1 VAAVVVVAAAMAVL
15 AAVAL
20 ASWVKAL
27 AVQAALL
34 ALLVQ
39 EMVALEDLV
48 AQPEVITP
56 VELTVAELGTQTQI
70 QARVATAPYVL
81 FGPAQTY
88 PLARSHQQTQGM
100 YK

>member
-1 VAAVVVVAAAMAVL
+1 MAVL
-15 AAVAL
+15 AAAAL
-20 ASWVKAL
+20 ASWVRAL

-34 ALLVQ
+34 ALLVHQ
-39 EMVALEDLV
+39 EMVAEADLV

-56 VELTVAELGTQTQI
+56 VELTVVEPGRQLQI
-70 QARVATAPYVL
+70 QARVVAAPYVL

>member
-1 VAAVVVVAAAMAVL
+1 VAAVVAVAVVAAVL
-15 AAVAL
+15 AAAAL
-20 ASWVKAL
+20 ASWVREL

-34 ALLVQ
+34 VLLVQ
-39 EMVALEDLV
+39 EMAAEVGLV

-56 VELTVAELGTQTQI
+56 VELTVAELGAQLQT
-70 QARVATAPYVL
+70 QARVAAAPSVL

-88 PLARSHQQTQGM
+88 LLARFHQQTQGM

>member
-1 VAAVVVVAAAMAVL
+1 VAAVVAVAVVTAVL
-15 AAVAL
+15 PVVAL
-20 ASWVKAL
+20 ASWVREL

-34 ALLVQ
+34 VLLVK
-39 EMVALEDLV
+39 EMAAEVGRVVHPELIILV
-48 AQPEVITP
+48 EI
-56 VELTVAELGTQTQI
+56 TVAELDTQGQV
-70 QARVATAPYVL
+70 QAAVAPSVL

>member
-1 VAAVVVVAAAMAVL
+1 VVVVAVVTAVLPAAVL
-15 AAVAL
+15 AF
-20 ASWVKAL
+20 WVREL

-34 ALLVQ
+34 VLLVK
-39 EMVALEDLV
+39 EMAAEVGLV
-48 AQPEVITP
+48 VHPEVIIL
-56 VELTVAELGTQTQI
+56 VELTAEVLDSQVQV
-70 QARVATAPYVL
+70 RVATAPSVL